1 MKKGYILMGIGIAMT
16 VVALFFMTMTIVF
29 GKKMAYENAYDNTID
44 DIMADEVEIERK
56 WLIDKDNIPYDMS
69 NAEVWEIEQTY
80 ISFSPEFRVRR
91 INDGLTYTCAFKA
104 NLTEDGLIRDEIETD
119 ITKEEYETLIA
130 KGEGNT
136 ILKTRYQFLD
146 EEGYLI
152 AIDIFSGDLE
162 GLAYMEIEFVN
173 PDEAEAYGNPD
184 WVIEDVTDDINYKN
198 GYLARYGIPDS
209 FYEKRRQAG
218 LE

>member
-1 MKKGYILMGIGIAMT
+1 MGVIEN
-16 VVALFFMTMTIVF
+16 LIVLR
-29 GKKMAYENAYDNTID
+29 KKMGYSQE
-44 DIMADEVEIERK
+44 EV
-56 WLIDKDNIPYDMS
+56 
-69 NAEVWEIEQTY
+69 AEKLGITRQTY
-80 ISFSPEFRVRR
+80 SKIEN
-91 INDGLTYTCAFKA
+91 NDTQLT
-104 NLTEDGLIRDEIETD
+104 
-119 ITKEEYETLIA
+119 
-130 KGEGNT
+130 
-136 ILKTRYQFLD
+136 TRYQFLD